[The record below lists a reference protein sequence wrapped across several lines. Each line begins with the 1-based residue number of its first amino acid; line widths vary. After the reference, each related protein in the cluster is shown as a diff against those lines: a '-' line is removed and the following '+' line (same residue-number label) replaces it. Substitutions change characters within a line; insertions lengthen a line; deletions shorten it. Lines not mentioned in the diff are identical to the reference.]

1 MAASWLLLVLV
12 SFAAGLLLVW
22 YLTCPPLRMGLA
34 MLLFCA
40 TLFSA
45 VVILG
50 PGMRAQYP
58 ESLLLRWLAVV
69 VAVAGFFGGY
79 ATLTRIVLNRP
90 DPRPVPALT
99 RAPDD
104 PGDGHTAVIYFT
116 HGEPEL
122 YDPIGWINQFNE
134 FDEQGISFVP
144 FVARPWFIK
153 SLRDH
158 YLIVGRSDHRRIHH
172 HMIAALEDAY
182 RQQGDTDTRFY
193 ISFLDDNPRPDAA
206 LIQALNEGASHIVVA
221 EVFLTISNHTAEGE
235 HRIQAVELPA
245 GVTMAYTGPL
255 WDSALLRSMFV
266 ARANTNLGQVA
277 KGKTAVLLVGHGQP
291 DEWDREWPTET
302 EQEIGFRQEVLKLL
316 AADGFDPAYLGI
328 AWMEF
333 KQPKPAKLVEQFVQA
348 GAEQVLFFSAA
359 ISADSLHSQFDV
371 PELVERARVPEH
383 IRITNLGAWNDD
395 PLVIAAIKERVDGEI
410 GVQPKARPAI

>member
-1 MAASWLLLVLV
+1 MVVSWLLLVLV

-40 TLFSA
+40 ALFSA

-50 PGMRAQYP
+50 PAMRAQYP
-58 ESLLLRWLAVV
+58 ESLLLRWLAV
-69 VAVAGFFGGY
+69 AVAWTMFFGGY
-79 ATLTRIVLNRP
+79 CTLTRIVLNRP

-99 RAPDD
+99 RAKDD

-134 FDEQGISFVP
+134 FDEQGIAFVP
-144 FVARPWFIK
+144 FVARPWFMR

-158 YLIVGRSDHRRIHH
+158 YLIVGRSDHRRMHQR
-172 HMIAALEDAY
+172 MIAALETAY
-182 RQQGDTDTRFY
+182 RAAGDDATRFY
-193 ISFLDDNPRPDAA
+193 LSFLDDNPRPDAA

-235 HRIQAVELPA
+235 HQIRSVALPA
-245 GVTMAYTGPL
+245 SVSIAYTGPL

-266 ARANTNLGQVA
+266 ARANANLGRVA
-277 KGKTAVLLVGHGQP
+277 KDKTAVLLVGHGQP

-302 EQEIGFRQEVLKLL
+302 EQELGFRQEVLKLL
-316 AADGFDPAYLGI
+316 TADGFDPAYLGI

-333 KQPKPAKLVEQFVQA
+333 KQPKPAKLVEQFVNA

-359 ISADSLHSQFDV
+359 ISADSMHSQYDN
-371 PELVERARVPEH
+371 PELVERARVPGH
-383 IRITNLGAWNDD
+383 IRIANLGAWNDD
-395 PLVIAAIKERVDGEI
+395 PLVIAAIKERVDGAL
-410 GVQPKARPAI
+410 GASQ